1 MLEKNHD
8 NFDENFVDI
17 DQIDPSKK
25 TFADGGAATVK
36 QPLV

>member
-8 NFDENFVDI
+8 NFDENFADI

-25 TFADGGAATVK
+25 LLSMEV
-36 QPLV
+36 PLQ